1 MTTEVSKSSA
11 AASALAVAQSLKQ
24 GLQNVQ
30 THAPSA
36 GGEPILRFDK
46 GSWLYGSDNV
56 EVEAGSKWAINPLSF
71 QHGFNCWKFREQG
84 SKEKAEL
91 LGEVLVSAMQVPPLK
106 SSLPD
111 YGPKNDWHE
120 LIVFGLRCVSGEDEG
135 EETVYKPT
143 SKGGISATKELLGKI
158 IKQIDDDPAHP
169 VPVIV
174 LESSSYQHDQY
185 GKVFTPVLRIVE
197 WVSMDGIAADAE
209 APAGEGAKAPAETA
223 PQTRRG
229 RAAPVQQEAANDED
243 EDEQEDLTV
252 AQPQVQQT
260 AAAAG
265 GEGVRRRRR
274 AA

>member
-11 AASALAVAQSLKQ
+11 AANALAVAQSLKQ

-197 WVSMDGIAADAE
+197 WVSMDGIAADIGNTTSEQQTVADST
-209 APAGEGAKAPAETA
+209 PAETA

-243 EDEQEDLTV
+243 DDETV
-252 AQPQVQQT
+252 EQTQPQTQ
-260 AAAAG
+260 AAPAG